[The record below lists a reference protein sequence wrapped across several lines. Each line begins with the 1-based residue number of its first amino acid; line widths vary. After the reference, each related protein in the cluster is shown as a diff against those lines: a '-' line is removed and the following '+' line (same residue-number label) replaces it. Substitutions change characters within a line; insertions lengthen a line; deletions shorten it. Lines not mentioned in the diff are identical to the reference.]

1 MKKIY
6 TQPRIETVAT
16 TPQQMLCAS
25 GGIQAQISGYSTN
38 TGGGFIQ
45 PVIMGIVCSS
55 LLFLGTACSTT
66 NNTPDQ
72 PKQQAE
78 LKPRTLIVTQ
88 ASPKK
93 VLWMSTGHPIGQSPS
108 LTKERGLLRLPQAT
122 ITENGDVLDAL
133 WNEGDAVFYRNLS
146 YSYDYYVN
154 DDDSKPLYGTL
165 YADKEASIASFS
177 GDRVW
182 CDETN
187 QLALIY
193 PAPDLETNPSA
204 FTFHKDLLTAE
215 YTISVAGQNG
225 TLAKLAKDFHHIYG
239 IASVV
244 SVTGTTANA
253 ELAQMKSLMTVCKFS
268 FEDKDHPGTSLPIST
283 LEIKIGGEAYYV
295 NTYPQQGT
303 VSIAQNVS
311 AWDVSVDPDW
321 KTTGEGG
328 TPLTIDTKGVN
339 PTEVYVALFPAA
351 GVTYTFTVTN
361 SDGTYTGTATATLK
375 EGEFVPA
382 TGLKLEKQP

>member
-25 GGIQAQISGYSTN
+25 GGIQAQISGYNQN

-45 PVIMGIVCSS
+45 PVIIGIVCSS

-66 NNTPDQ
+66 NNPDQ
-72 PKQQAE
+72 PKPQAE

-88 ASPKK
+88 QA
-93 VLWMSTGHPIGQSPS
+93 V
-108 LTKERGLLRLPQAT
+108 RRLPQAT
-122 ITENGDVLDAL
+122 ITENGVVLDAL
-133 WNEGDAVFYRNLS
+133 WNEGDEVFYRNLS
-146 YSYDYYVN
+146 YSEDYYE
-154 DDDSKPLYGTL
+154 DDMGKPLFGTL
-165 YADKEASIASFS
+165 NADKDGSVASFS

-182 CDETN
+182 CAEDD

-193 PAPDLETNPSA
+193 PNNPA
-204 FTFHKDLLTAE
+204 DFTFHGSPLTAE
-215 YTISVAGQNG
+215 YTISVAGQDG
-225 TLAKLAKDFHHIYG
+225 TLATLAKDFHHIYG

-244 SVTGTTANA
+244 SVTETTANA

-283 LEIKIGGEAYYV
+283 LQIKKGGTGLYIG
-295 NTYPQQGT
+295 TYPQQGT
-303 VSIAQNVS
+303 VSIAQS
-311 AWDVSVDPDW
+311 TPAWNVSVDPEW
-321 KTTGEGG
+321 ETTAAGG
-328 TPLTIDTKGVN
+328 KPLTIDTKGVN
-339 PTEVYVALFPAA
+339 PTEVYVALFPDMGA
-351 GVTYTFTVTN
+351 TYSFTVTSGGN
-361 SDGTYTGTATATLK
+361 TYTGEATATLN

-382 TGLKLEKQP
+382 TGLRLVKQ

>member
-16 TPQQMLCAS
+16 TPQLILCAS
-25 GGIQAQISGYSTN
+25 GGIQAQISGYNQN

-45 PVIMGIVCSS
+45 SVIMGIVCSS
-55 LLFLGTACSTT
+55 LLFLGTACST

-88 ASPKK
+88 SAVSQVTPESA
-93 VLWMSTGHPIGQSPS
+93 V
-108 LTKERGLLRLPQAT
+108 RRLPQAT

-133 WNEGDAVFYRNLS
+133 WDAGDEVFYRNLS
-146 YSYDYYVN
+146 YSYDYYE
-154 DDDSKPLYGTL
+154 DDEGKPLYGVL
-165 YADKEASIASFS
+165 EADKAERIASFT
-177 GDRVW
+177 GDCVW
-182 CDETN
+182 CTELD

-193 PAPDLETNPSA
+193 PKIDESA
-204 FTFHKDLLTAE
+204 MNVSLVESQLTAS
-215 YTISVAGQNG
+215 YTISVAGQDG
-225 TLAKLAKDFHHIYG
+225 SLETLAKDFHHIYG

-244 SVTGTTANA
+244 SVTETTANA
-253 ELAQMKSLMTVCKFS
+253 ELAQMKSLLTVCKFS

-311 AWDVSVDPDW
+311 AWDVSVEPNEE
-321 KTTGEGG
+321 TLTS
-328 TPLTIDTKGVN
+328 PLTITPDGT
-339 PTEVYVALFPAA
+339 PTEVYVALFPK
-351 GVTYTFTVTN
+351 TEQPYKFTVTSGGN
-361 SDGTYTGTATATLK
+361 TYTGTATATLK
-375 EGEFVPA
+375 EGEYVVAP
-382 TGLKLEKQP
+382 LKLTKN

>member
-1 MKKIY
+1 MKKTY
-6 TQPRIETVAT
+6 TQPRVETVAT
-16 TPQQMLCAS
+16 TPQQILCAS
-25 GGIQAQISGYSTN
+25 GGIKAQISGYNQN

-55 LLFLGTACSTT
+55 LLFLGTACST

-78 LKPRTLIVTQ
+78 LKPRTLIVTEVESHGVPTSLHSGVSQ
-88 ASPKK
+88 KSK
-93 VLWMSTGHPIGQSPS
+93 V
-108 LTKERGLLRLPQAT
+108 ERRLPQAT

-133 WNEGDAVFYRNLS
+133 WDAGDEVFYRNLS
-146 YSYDYYVN
+146 YSYDYYE
-154 DDDSKPLYGTL
+154 DDEEKPLFGVL
-165 YADKEASIASFS
+165 EADKAERIASFA

-182 CDETN
+182 CAKDD

-193 PAPDLETNPSA
+193 PKIDKSA
-204 FTFHKDLLTAE
+204 IDVSLVESQLTAS
-215 YTISVAGQNG
+215 YTISVAGQDG
-225 TLAKLAKDFHHIYG
+225 SLATLAKDFHHIYG

-244 SVTGTTANA
+244 SVTETTANA
-253 ELAQMKSLMTVCKFS
+253 ELAEMKSLMTVCKFS

-283 LEIKIGGEAYYV
+283 LEIKRGGEAYYV
-295 NTYPQQGT
+295 GTYPQKGT
-303 VSIAQNVS
+303 VYIAQNVS

-339 PTEVYVALFPAA
+339 PTEVYVALFPDMGA
-351 GVTYTFTVTN
+351 TYSFTVISGGN
-361 SDGTYTGTATATLK
+361 TYTGEATAALN

-382 TGLKLEKQP
+382 TGLKLTKN

>member
-16 TPQQMLCAS
+16 TPQQILCAS
-25 GGIQAQISGYSTN
+25 GGIQAQISGYKQN
-38 TGGGFIQ
+38 TGGGFSQ
-45 PVIMGIVCSS
+45 TFVWLAGAVCSS

-66 NNTPDQ
+66 NNPDQ
-72 PKQQAE
+72 PKPQAE
-78 LKPRTLIVTQ
+78 LKPRTLIVTEVE
-88 ASPKK
+88 SRKSK
-93 VLWMSTGHPIGQSPS
+93 V
-108 LTKERGLLRLPQAT
+108 ERRLPQAT

-133 WNEGDAVFYRNLS
+133 WNEGDEVFYRNLS
-146 YSYDYYVN
+146 YSEDYYE
-154 DDDSKPLYGTL
+154 DDMGKPLL
-165 YADKEASIASFS
+165 EADKAERIASFA

-182 CDETN
+182 CAEDD

-193 PAPDLETNPSA
+193 PKIDESA
-204 FTFHKDLLTAE
+204 MNVSLVESQLTAS
-215 YTISVAGQNG
+215 YIISVAGQDG
-225 TLAKLAKDFHHIYG
+225 SLATLAKDFHHIYG

-244 SVTGTTANA
+244 SVTETTANA

-268 FEDKDHPGTSLPIST
+268 FEDKDHPGISLPIST
-283 LEIKIGGEAYYV
+283 LEIKRGGEAYYV

-311 AWDVSVDPDW
+311 AWDVYVEPDW

-328 TPLTIDTKGVN
+328 TPLTIDTQGAN
-339 PTEVYVALFPAA
+339 PTEVYVALFPDL
-351 GVTYTFTVTN
+351 GMTYSFTVTN
-361 SDGTYTGTATATLK
+361 SDGTYTGTATAVLK

-382 TGLKLEKQP
+382 TGLKLTKN

>member
-1 MKKIY
+1 MKKLY

-55 LLFLGTACSTT
+55 LLFLGTACNPT
-66 NNTPDQ
+66 NNPDQ

-88 ASPKK
+88 QA
-93 VLWMSTGHPIGQSPS
+93 V
-108 LTKERGLLRLPQAT
+108 RRLPQAT

-225 TLAKLAKDFHHIYG
+225 TLATLAKDFHHIYG

-253 ELAQMKSLMTVCKFS
+253 ELAEMKSLMTVCKFS
-268 FEDKDHPGTSLPIST
+268 FVDKDHPGTLLPIST
-283 LEIKIGGEAYYV
+283 LQISYGGGYYV
-295 NTYPQQGT
+295 GTYPQQGT
-303 VSIAQNVS
+303 VSIAQSVS
-311 AWDVSVDPDW
+311 AWDVSVNPER
-321 KTTGEGG
+321 KTTAAGG
-328 TPLTIDTKGVN
+328 TPLTINPAGN
-339 PTEVYVALFPAA
+339 PTEVYVALFPEMGA
-351 GVTYTFTVTN
+351 TYSFTVT
-361 SDGTYTGTATATLK
+361 STTGAATDGTYTGTATATLK
-375 EGEFVPA
+375 EGEYVPA
-382 TGLKLEKQP
+382 TGLKLTKN